1 MDSLKNRIPSKSEL
15 ITVFVA
21 CMIPVHI
28 WAIFNVLREVPAWIL
43 RMSMWEMIGVIAYT
57 QVFALFESLILFIL
71 ILLAA
76 IILPGNL
83 LRNDISIASALIMF
97 VLSIWLVILHYNST
111 WLFSRNI
118 PILSIWLLTLVGT
131 ILLLLFLSKRLKPM
145 QESIIKIM
153 GRFAVLAAFYL
164 VVDALSIVIVL
175 FRNITL

>member
-1 MDSLKNRIPSKSEL
+1 
-15 ITVFVA
+15 
-21 CMIPVHI
+21 MIPVHI

-76 IILPGNL
+76 IVLPGNL
-83 LRNDISIASALIMF
+83 LRNNIITASALIMF
-97 VLSIWLVILHYNST
+97 VLSIWLIILHYNST

-118 PILSIWLLTLVGT
+118 PILAIWLATLVGT
-131 ILLLLFLSKRLKPM
+131 IFLLLFLSKRLMLM
-145 QESIIKIM
+145 QDSIIKIM
-153 GRFAVLAAFYL
+153 GRFAVLAALYL

-175 FRNITL
+175 FRNITP